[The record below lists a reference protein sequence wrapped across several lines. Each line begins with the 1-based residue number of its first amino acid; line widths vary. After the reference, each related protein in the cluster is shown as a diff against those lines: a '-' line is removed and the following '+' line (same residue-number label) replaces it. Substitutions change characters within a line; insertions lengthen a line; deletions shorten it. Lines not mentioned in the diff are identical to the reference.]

1 MLKAYE
7 RYSMMGCSIE
17 PDPHVTEAR
26 MDCGL
31 VRGHAYSI
39 TKAVKAQ
46 IETPRA
52 SGQIPLIRIRNP
64 WGNEAEWNGA
74 WSDRSA
80 EWQFIPDEEK
90 ENLGLTFEADG
101 EFWMSY
107 KDFGRYWDQV
117 EICNL
122 SPDSLDDDYKV
133 KWEVAS
139 FSASWRSEET
149 AGGCRNF
156 IDSFASNPQFIITLE
171 VEICQQSLSYKK
183 SALKISFAYF

>member
-1 MLKAYE
+1 MKIMLKAYE

-39 TKAVKAQ
+39 TKAVKAH

-101 EFWMSY
+101 EFWMSF
-107 KDFGRYWDQV
+107 KDFTRYWDQL

-122 SPDSLDDDYKV
+122 SPDSLDDDFKV

-139 FSASWRSEET
+139 FNGAWDSGSGS

-171 VEICQQSLSYKK
+171 VCEMLFKY
-183 SALKISFAYF
+183 